1 MEESD
6 YYEEDGDVNRV
17 CGRGQV
23 TQEKGQTDEYW
34 WECDNVC
41 CLSAVEEKKRRGLAI
56 TLDLILLDE
65 RII

>member
-23 TQEKGQTDEYW
+23 TQEKGQTDEY
-34 WECDNVC
+34 
-41 CLSAVEEKKRRGLAI
+41 
-56 TLDLILLDE
+56 
-65 RII
+65 